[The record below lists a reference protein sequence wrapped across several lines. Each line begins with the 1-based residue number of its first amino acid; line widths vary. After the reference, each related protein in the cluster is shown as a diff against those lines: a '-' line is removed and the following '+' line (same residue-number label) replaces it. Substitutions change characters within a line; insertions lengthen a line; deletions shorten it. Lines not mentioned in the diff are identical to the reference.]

1 MTQGVQ
7 EQIGILPAIE
17 PEGHFIEVSREM
29 FCADLVPCAHDA
41 AFQKRECILDSI
53 GVNVATNVL
62 SRRVIDGFMLRFSN
76 RMLVGLQAVSNDYI
90 HVCADIVT
98 NVLRQC
104 AGLRIFSMKESQ
116 FPVALSN
123 ADHYF
128 LEIGRASC
136 RERV

>member
-62 SRRVIDGFMLRFSN
+62 SRRVIDGFMRRFSN
-76 RMLVGLQAVSNDYI
+76 RMLVVLQAVSNVYI
-90 HVCADIVT
+90 HVCAGSVT
-98 NVLRQC
+98 NVLRQA
-104 AGLRIFSMKESQ
+104 AGRGICSMKDSKL
-116 FPVALSN
+116 PS
-123 ADHYF
+123 
-128 LEIGRASC
+128 
-136 RERV
+136 